1 MKAGTVKV
9 KISRWVK
16 NLPPPIR
23 KILDRGQ
30 YEHDERKKRANF
42 ATRALKTKRP
52 SDRKPGHYPGI
63 YLIRERGG
71 TEPVYIGET
80 SDLATRKGT
89 HFGINGNYSAK
100 IHVFLWQRADGR
112 STSNSRKEFEREL
125 IKIYK
130 PRDNKNSGGG
140 GRQAMR
146 KRR

>member
-1 MKAGTVKV
+1 M

-16 NLPPPIR
+16 DLLPPIR

-30 YEHDERKKRANF
+30 YEHDERENRANF
-42 ATRALKTKRP
+42 ATRTLRPKRP
-52 SDRKPGHYPGI
+52 SNRKPDHSPGI
-63 YLIRERGG
+63 YRIRERGD
-71 TEPVYIGET
+71 TQPVYIGET

-100 IHVFLWQRADGR
+100 THVFLWQRADGR
-112 STSNSRKEFEREL
+112 STSNSRKEIEREL
-125 IKIYK
+125 IEIYK

-140 GRQAMR
+140 GRHAMR